1 MKISIITA
9 CMNAGNT
16 IEETILSVINQTYF
30 DIEYIIID
38 GASTDNTVN
47 IIDKHKDKI
56 SYFVSEPDSG
66 IYEAMNKGINAS
78 TGDYLFFLNADDTF
92 LHNNMI
98 KLVVNKI
105 SKNTAELVWGDLAFL
120 DKRSGKFY
128 IKKQD
133 KLNKIYLLK
142 NTPPQPALFYK
153 KSVFDKVGLFNAN
166 YKIVSD
172 HEFILKALLE
182 HKVSYKYVG
191 FPITIFNIGGIS
203 TNPAGAMHNKE
214 KMEMLS
220 QFYTPFERK
229 IYNLIAKWLKIQ

>member
-1 MKISIITA
+1 MKISVITV
-9 CMNAGNT
+9 CRNAEKT
-16 IEETILSVINQTYF
+16 IEKTILSVISQTYF

-38 GASTDNTVN
+38 GASADNTVN
-47 IIDKHKDKI
+47 IIEKYKNKI

-66 IYEAMNKGINAS
+66 IYDAMNKGIKAS
-78 TGDYLFFLNADDTF
+78 SGDYLFFLNADDTF
-92 LHNNMI
+92 LHNNVI
-98 KLVVNKI
+98 KLVADKI
-105 SKNTAELVWGDLAFL
+105 SKNPAEFVWGDLAFL

-133 KLNKIYLLK
+133 KLNKMYLLK
-142 NTPPQPALFYK
+142 NTPPQPALFFK
-153 KSVFDKVGLFNAN
+153 KSVFDKVGLFNIN

-182 HKVSYKYVG
+182 YKVSYKYVG

-229 IYNLIAKWLKIQ
+229 LYNLIAKWLNIR